1 MYVCSKTAGRDVTER
16 STAQYTVQYSPR
28 AKGEKPLGVGGREKG
43 MVMLMMMMMMMMMGY
58 SIKGGHND
66 VIKNG
71 EKGRENR
78 KKKTVCTKQTPNKIH
93 A

>member
-1 MYVCSKTAGRDVTER
+1 MYVAKTAGRDVTER
-16 STAQYTVQYSPR
+16 STVQYTVQYSPR

-43 MVMLMMMMMMMMMGY
+43 MMMMMMMMGY

-78 KKKTVCTKQTPNKIH
+78 KRKNRVYKTNSEQNPRLG
-93 A
+93 